1 MEEKRPLPGIGVL
14 FMNDFCGNEEM
25 LAAYLDRMLPEEER
39 ILYEKHLSGCPACM
53 SELISSSAAYEEI
66 AGHSKAAH
74 SGPGRAGARGIFSA
88 DGSRHGAGRIFALPR
103 RVQGRIAIAASLVIV
118 LSSAAL
124 IHNHRDAGLEP
135 VRREVYGTVKALW
148 PGELRLSFAADPPA
162 KERSRI
168 RGAGYDGA
176 ILEESER
183 ALREALARHP
193 GSIEARRL
201 LGHLFMI
208 RNHPAMAEIHYGRIL
223 DIDPRNAAA
232 LNDLALACYR
242 GGDLAKAIATLE
254 SAAGQGCA
262 IPETYYNLAVMLIE
276 SGDAEKAQDGVER
289 YLSIDPSSPW
299 SQRLRE
305 ISCPRAG
312 E

>member
-1 MEEKRPLPGIGVL
+1 
-14 FMNDFCGNEEM
+14 MNDFCGNEEV
-25 LAAYLDRMLPEEER
+25 LAAYLDRMLPDEER

-66 AGHSKAAH
+66 AGHSRTAGARQ
-74 SGPGRAGARGIFSA
+74 GRAGALGIHRSG
-88 DGSRHGAGRIFALPR
+88 GSHPGAWRIFAVPR
-103 RVQGRIAIAASLVIV
+103 HVQGRIAVAASLVIV
-118 LSSAAL
+118 LSSAVM
-124 IHNHRDAGLEP
+124 IHNRRDAGLDP

-162 KERSRI
+162 KERGRI

-183 ALREALARHP
+183 ELREALARDP

-208 RNHPAMAEIHYGRIL
+208 RNHPAMAEIHYRRIL

-232 LNDLALACYR
+232 LNDLALARYR

-254 SAAGQGCA
+254 SAADEGCA

-276 SGDAEKAQDGVER
+276 SGDAEKTRDGVER

-305 ISCPRAG
+305 ISGPRAG
-312 E
+312 K

>member
-1 MEEKRPLPGIGVL
+1 
-14 FMNDFCGNEEM
+14 MNGFCGNEEM
-25 LAAYLDRMLPEEER
+25 LAAYLDRMLTEEER

-66 AGHSKAAH
+66 AGPSRAADAR
-74 SGPGRAGARGIFSA
+74 PGRAGARGIPGA
-88 DGSRHGAGRIFALPR
+88 NGSRPRAGGMFALPR
-103 RVQGRIAIAASLVIV
+103 HVQGRIAITASLVIV
-118 LSSAAL
+118 ISSAAL
-124 IHNHRDAGLEP
+124 IHRHRDAGLEP
-135 VRREVYGTVKALW
+135 VRREVCETVKALW
-148 PGELRLSFAADPPA
+148 PGELRLSFAGEPPA
-162 KERSRI
+162 GEKGRI

-176 ILEESER
+176 ILKETER
-183 ALREALARHP
+183 TLREALVRDP

-208 RNHPAMAEIHYGRIL
+208 RNYPAMAEIHYRRIL

-232 LNDLALACYR
+232 LNDLALASYR

-254 SAAGQGCA
+254 SAASSGCA

-276 SGDAEKAQDGVER
+276 SGDEEKARCGVER

-299 SQRLRE
+299 SHRLRE
-305 ISCPRAG
+305 ISGSRAG

>member
-1 MEEKRPLPGIGVL
+1 
-14 FMNDFCGNEEM
+14 MNDFCGDEEM

-53 SELISSSAAYEEI
+53 SELISSSAAYEGI
-66 AGHSKAAH
+66 AGHSRAADACAER
-74 SGPGRAGARGIFSA
+74 SRGRGILGA
-88 DGSRHGAGRIFALPR
+88 DGSRPGAWRIFALPH
-103 RVQGRIAIAASLVIV
+103 RVQGRIAVAASLVIV
-118 LSSAAL
+118 LSSAVM
-124 IHNHRDAGLEP
+124 IHNRRDAGLEP

-162 KERSRI
+162 KERGRI

-176 ILEESER
+176 VLEDGER
-183 ALREALARHP
+183 ALREALARDP

-208 RNHPAMAEIHYGRIL
+208 RNHPAMAEIHYRRIL

-254 SAAGQGCA
+254 SAAGEGCA

-276 SGDAEKAQDGVER
+276 SGDAEKARDGVER
-289 YLSIDPSSPW
+289 YLSIDSSSPW

-305 ISCPRAG
+305 ISGSSAG

>member
-1 MEEKRPLPGIGVL
+1 
-14 FMNDFCGNEEM
+14 MNDFCGNEEM

-39 ILYEKHLSGCPACM
+39 ILYEKHLSACPACM

-66 AGHSKAAH
+66 AGHSNAADAC
-74 SGPGRAGARGIFSA
+74 PGRAGARGIFGA
-88 DGSRHGAGRIFALPR
+88 DGSLHRAGGFFALPR
-103 RVQGRIAIAASLVIV
+103 HVQGRIAIAASLVIV
-118 LSSAAL
+118 LSSAVM
-124 IHNHRDAGLEP
+124 IHRSRDAGLKP

-148 PGELRLSFAADPPA
+148 PGELRLSFAVDPPA
-162 KERSRI
+162 KERDRI

-183 ALREALARHP
+183 ELREALARDP

-201 LGHLFMI
+201 FGHLFMI
-208 RNHPAMAEIHYGRIL
+208 RNHPAMAEIHYRKIL

-232 LNDLALACYR
+232 LNDLALAHYR

-254 SAAGQGCA
+254 SAAGEGCA

-276 SGDAEKAQDGVER
+276 TGDAERARGGVER
-289 YLSIDPSSPW
+289 YLSIDSSSPW

-305 ISCPRAG
+305 ISGSRAG

>member
-1 MEEKRPLPGIGVL
+1 
-14 FMNDFCGNEEM
+14 MNDFCNDEEM
-25 LAAYLDRMLPEEER
+25 LAAYLDRMLPDEER

-66 AGHSKAAH
+66 AGHSKAAGARH
-74 SGPGRAGARGIFSA
+74 GRAGARGMLRA
-88 DGSRHGAGRIFALPR
+88 DGSRQGSPGMFALPR
-103 RVQGRIAIAASLVIV
+103 HVQGRIAIAASLVIV
-118 LSSAAL
+118 LSSAL
-124 IHNHRDAGLEP
+124 IIHNRDSGLKP

-148 PGELRLSFAADPPA
+148 PGELRLSFSAGPPA
-162 KERSRI
+162 GERGRI

-183 ALREALARHP
+183 ALREALARDP

-201 LGHLFMI
+201 LGHLFMV
-208 RNHPAMAEIHYGRIL
+208 RNHPAMAEIHYKRIL
-223 DIDPRNAAA
+223 DADPRNGAAM
-232 LNDLALACYR
+232 NDLALACYR
-242 GGDLAKAIATLE
+242 RGDLAKAIAMLE
-254 SAAGQGCA
+254 SAAAEGCA
-262 IPETYYNLAVMLIE
+262 IPETCYNLAVMLIE
-276 SGDAEKAQDGVER
+276 SGDVEKARSSVER

-305 ISCPRAG
+305 ISGSRAG